1 MGRTRKIASE
11 EEIAEQRNKV
21 RYIGTHPYLQ
31 KTTGIAE
38 WNEHLH
44 SWLYQPAGKIAEG
57 LTGEWFRINSQ
68 SIENE

>member
-31 KTTGIAE
+31 KTT
-38 WNEHLH
+38 
-44 SWLYQPAGKIAEG
+44 
-57 LTGEWFRINSQ
+57 RV
-68 SIENE
+68 